1 MDNNWFLGGELARM
15 RRDEIAQEL
24 AHERFLQEHGLD
36 LWSVV
41 RRAIRDRLRRQQRS
55 VEVARAPRP
64 LHAPH
69 RPLARRTDLIEPQPA
84 GPGGDV
90 RDTAA

>member
-15 RRDEIAQEL
+15 RREEIGQEL
-24 AHERFLQEHGLD
+24 AHERFLKEHGLD

-41 RRAIRDRLRRQQRS
+41 RRTIRARLRRQQRS

-64 LHAPH
+64 LHAAH
-69 RPLARRTDLIEPQPA
+69 RPPPRGTDLIEPQPA
-84 GPGGDV
+84 GAGGDV